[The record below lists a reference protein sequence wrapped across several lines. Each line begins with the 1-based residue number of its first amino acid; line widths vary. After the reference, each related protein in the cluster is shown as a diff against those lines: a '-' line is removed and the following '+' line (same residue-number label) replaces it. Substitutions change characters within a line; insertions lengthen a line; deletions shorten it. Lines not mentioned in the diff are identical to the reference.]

1 MSPHEN
7 TRFNADKLDV
17 STVVQELVRLF
28 NSLDGSQENA
38 VRPEKELAYL
48 ALVTAADEHSKE
60 TPSDGPSAGTEA
72 TLVNDEPM
80 DMDYDVSATS
90 SGKSVLGK
98 RSTEERDLPEG
109 SQEQV
114 PVEPSATQDDAVA
127 AVPETVEST
136 PLSPTS
142 DSERPIRPLR
152 NASQNNIPS
161 PKAPEEQRDTSIE
174 ATAGLTE
181 SALVVDSS
189 SPQGLVPGPPP
200 LPPRQHRPSMTSDMM
215 FGESCRT

>member
-1 MSPHEN
+1 
-7 TRFNADKLDV
+7 
-17 STVVQELVRLF
+17 
-28 NSLDGSQENA
+28 

-80 DMDYDVSATS
+80 DMDYDVSASS

-98 RSTEERDLPEG
+98 RSTEERDLPEVG
-109 SQEQV
+109 QDQA
-114 PVEPSATQDDAVA
+114 PVEPLEAQDVAVA
-127 AVPETVEST
+127 AVPQTLEST

-142 DSERPIRPLR
+142 ESDRPIKPLR
-152 NASQNNIPS
+152 NVSQNNIPS
-161 PKAPEEQRDTSIE
+161 PKASEEQRDASIDV
-174 ATAGLTE
+174 TAGLTE

-215 FGESCRT
+215 FGESRRARDAGLH